1 MVVTPVI
8 SDEMHVGQGVALTV
22 CETSVSFD
30 GRNGFFSSR
39 FARATADADRVVGL
53 LVVLP

>member
-1 MVVTPVI
+1 MVVTAVI

-22 CETSVSFD
+22 RETSVSFD
-30 GRNGFFSSR
+30 GRNGFFSRR
-39 FARATADADRVVGL
+39 FACAAADANRAVGV

>member
-22 CETSVSFD
+22 RETSVSFD
-30 GRNGFFSSR
+30 GRNGFLSR
-39 FARATADADRVVGL
+39 RFECAAADANRVVGV